1 LKAVEKMRQELADI
15 EAQIRE
21 LSQECVAVPV
31 LRLLCVMVGRYSD
44 AELAEHIRMLH
55 EYNEMKDL
63 GQDLLGR
70 LGAWL
75 SVCHII
81 IIIWT
86 AICEETLTRT
96 LYPRFDLSLDD

>member
-1 LKAVEKMRQELADI
+1 MRQELADI

-70 LGAWL
+70 LGTWL
-75 SVCHII
+75 SVCHIIIIIII